1 MTMQVQVQQV
11 PQVQDEHILVV
22 QRDLFFGQES
32 AWHGLRAVDFAPFL
46 ECIAK
51 EQQFLPR
58 SVMETDPNFKQII
71 PYLVFAFGDKLFVM
85 QRGSQSTESRLHNK
99 YTLGI
104 GGHIRQEDM
113 QDSQNII
120 DWAQREFHEEVNFT
134 GNLTVE
140 PVGIINDD
148 SNPVGQVHVG
158 FVFLLRG
165 DNANISIKSELK
177 HGELMTFEE
186 CKQVYSNLE
195 GWSQMV
201 FDHLNK

>member
-1 MTMQVQVQQV
+1 MTTNVQAQQAI
-11 PQVQDEHILVV
+11 QVQDEHILVV
-22 QRDLFFGQES
+22 QRDLFFGTEPIWQGLS
-32 AWHGLRAVDFAPFL
+32 ATDFAPYL
-46 ECIAK
+46 ERIAK

-58 SVMETDPNFKQII
+58 SLMETDPNYKQVI
-71 PYLVFAFGDKLFVM
+71 PYLVFAFEDKLFVM

-104 GGHIRQEDM
+104 GGHIRHEDM
-113 QDSQNII
+113 QDSQDII

-134 GNLTVE
+134 GKLTIE
-140 PVGIINDD
+140 PIGIINDD

-158 FVFLLRG
+158 FAFLLRG
-165 DNANISIKSELK
+165 DHGDISIKSELK
-177 HGELMTFEE
+177 HGELLTYKEIEE
-186 CKQVYSNLE
+186 VHGRLE